1 MANNLS
7 AKRIS
12 AGVRTLL
19 VENADADN
27 ITTAQSVIID
37 PINAEGYDRATIQ
50 IRNEGEGATITG
62 QVWGTLFDGAD
73 TLPAA
78 NSKWVQ
84 IGDDIDVL
92 NNTGALKSISTTG
105 LRYIAVTIA
114 RASSNSDFNAG
125 NCKVFLQG
133 TI

>member
-1 MANNLS
+1 MANTLTPN
-7 AKRIS
+7 RIS

-37 PINAEGYDRATIQ
+37 PIEAEGYDRATIQ

-62 QVWGTLFDGAD
+62 KVWGTLFDGPDA
-73 TLPAA
+73 LPAA

-84 IGDDIDVL
+84 IGDDIEVT
-92 NNTGALKSISTTG
+92 NNSGAIKSMSTTG
-105 LRYIAVTIA
+105 VRYLAVTIA
-114 RASSNSDFNAG
+114 RASSNSDFDAG

>member
-1 MANNLS
+1 MANTLT
-7 AKRIS
+7 AKKIS

-19 VENADADN
+19 VENADTDN

-37 PINAEGYDRATIQ
+37 PIEAEGYDRATIQ
-50 IRNEGEGATITG
+50 IRNEGEGAIITG
-62 QVWGTLFDGAD
+62 QVWGTLFDGPDA
-73 TLPAA
+73 LPAA

-84 IGDDIDVL
+84 IGDDIEVA

-133 TI
+133 AL

>member
-1 MANNLS
+1 MANTLTQ
-7 AKRIS
+7 KRIS

-37 PINAEGYDRATIQ
+37 PIGAEGYDRATIQ
-50 IRNEGEGATITG
+50 IRNESEGATITG

-73 TLPAA
+73 ALPAA

-84 IGDDIDVL
+84 IGDDIEVA

-133 TI
+133 AL

>member
-1 MANNLS
+1 MANTLTPN
-7 AKRIS
+7 RIS

-37 PINAEGYDRATIQ
+37 PIEAEGYDRATIQ
-50 IRNEGEGATITG
+50 IRNESEGATITG
-62 QVWGTLFDGAD
+62 KVWGTLFDGAD
-73 TLPAA
+73 ALPAA

-84 IGDDIDVL
+84 IGDDIEVT
-92 NNTGALKSISTTG
+92 NNSGAIKSMSTTG
-105 LRYIAVTIA
+105 VRYLAVTIA
-114 RASSNSDFNAG
+114 RASSNSDFDAG

-133 TI
+133 AL